1 MSDLGHLS
9 KKTRERAYVLSR
21 NARSINLSLGDA
33 RFNPLHDYI
42 SYWLSTTD
50 QYAVIFAT
58 PQGYLA
64 EIHGVDRR
72 GHPTHNAFG
81 IRNIRHF
88 LQRLK
93 KCGFQDALS
102 GISEDEISSLGAD
115 IELRRYIEGL
125 ED

>member
-1 MSDLGHLS
+1 MSNLGHLS

-21 NARSINLSLGDA
+21 NARSINLILGDA
-33 RFNPLHDYI
+33 RFNPDHDYI
-42 SYWLSTTD
+42 SYWLSTED
-50 QYAVIFAT
+50 QYAVVYAT

-64 EIHGVDRR
+64 EIHGVDDA
-72 GHPTHNAFG
+72 GLPTREPLG
-81 IRNIRHF
+81 VRNIRHF

-93 KCGFQDALS
+93 KCGFQDALK
-102 GISEDEISSLGAD
+102 GITEDEISSLGAD

>member
-1 MSDLGHLS
+1 VSDLGHLS

-21 NARSINLSLGDA
+21 NARSINLPIGRA
-33 RFNPLHDYI
+33 RFNPAYDYM
-42 SYWLSTTD
+42 SYWLSTAD

-58 PQGYLA
+58 PEGYLA
-64 EIHGVDRR
+64 EIHGIDIR
-72 GHPTHNAFG
+72 GFPTRDPFG
-81 IRNIRHF
+81 VRNIRHF

-102 GISEDEISSLGAD
+102 EISEDEISSLGAD
-115 IELRRYIEGL
+115 VDLRGYIEGL